1 MEVPLHRGVA
11 MGLFDRFT
19 KKTTLLA
26 PVPPVQ
32 NIPSDIPAIR
42 ADDEEQ
48 TSGFGQ
54 IEHDE
59 ENLQAIP
66 DIGQEEYEGNTIS
79 LPERPLQDQI
89 EQEER
94 SITRPIP
101 ATMFISVSDYRT
113 ILTGVNTIRS
123 RLSEVDRVLSRLS
136 TIRTE
141 EEHHLSRWRLELEDV
156 ERKLN
161 AVDHIIAKAG

>member
-1 MEVPLHRGVA
+1 MEVPLHRGVV

-19 KKTTLLA
+19 KKPVLLA

-32 NIPSDIPAIR
+32 DIPSDIPPIH
-42 ADDEEQ
+42 ADGEEQ
-48 TSGFGQ
+48 ASELGQ
-54 IEHDE
+54 IEQNE
-59 ENLQAIP
+59 ESIQAVS
-66 DIGQEEYEGNTIS
+66 DRGQEEYEGNAIS
-79 LPERPLQDQI
+79 LPARPLQDPV
-89 EQEER
+89 EQEES

-123 RLSEVDRVLSRLS
+123 RLSEVDHVLSRLS

-141 EEHHLSRWRLELEDV
+141 EEHHLSRWRQELEDV

>member
-11 MGLFDRFT
+11 MGLFDRFI
-19 KKTTLLA
+19 KKSVLVA

-32 NIPSDIPAIR
+32 DIPSDIPPIH
-42 ADDEEQ
+42 ADEQ
-48 TSGFGQ
+48 EQASELGQ
-54 IEHDE
+54 IAQNE
-59 ENLQAIP
+59 ENLLSGS
-66 DIGQEEYEGNTIS
+66 DRGQEEYGTDAIS
-79 LPERPLQDQI
+79 LPERPIQDQSG
-89 EQEER
+89 QEEER
-94 SITRPIP
+94 ITRPIP

-123 RLSEVDRVLSRLS
+123 RLSEVDHVLSRLS

-141 EEHHLSRWRLELEDV
+141 EEHHLSRWRQELEDV